1 MRMRPRQEWC
11 KALNKRRITY
21 HRTLSL
27 RFSARSSSNSKKL
40 IQSMTLSAYFKKWE
54 NHQVDQ
60 LETRVRM
67 EKAKTRVTS
76 LDS

>member
-1 MRMRPRQEWC
+1 MRPRREWC
-11 KALNKRRITY
+11 KALNKRKITY

-27 RFSARSSSNSKKL
+27 RFSARFSSNSKKL
-40 IQSMTLSAYFKKWE
+40 MQSMTLSDYFKNME
-54 NHQVDQ
+54 IHEVDQ

-76 LDS
+76 QDS